1 MPVTLEKLAK
11 LEKLLAHT
19 DLPVQKKH
27 GFERNITRVEWIKE
41 NFDVRNKAHPKRNDI
56 MSLIDEILTP

>member
-27 GFERNITRVEWIKE
+27 GFERNQNRVLWILE
-41 NFDVRNKAHPKRNDI
+41 NFDVRNKNHPKR
-56 MSLIDEILTP
+56 DEILNLCNEILS